1 MFRAFEFKRKGGIG
15 GDFATGVWNLA
26 GVSMEPWLR
35 ISAGIDAVN
44 RKVGAGV
51 SWLILAMTL
60 VSAANAVSRK
70 AFNAS
75 SNAFLEIQWY
85 LFAAVFLLAAGY
97 TLLNNEHVRV
107 DIVNTRF
114 GPRIR
119 LWIELFGT
127 VFFLAPLALLVLWY
141 GWPYFVMS
149 FTSREMSLQAGGL
162 ILWPVKLL
170 IPAGFLLLLLQGLS
184 QAIKLVAAL
193 AGRHPAEALLDRH
206 NTQDD
211 EVRALLQ
218 ERQRDGS
225 PG

>member
-1 MFRAFEFKRKGGIG
+1 MFRAFELRLKGGIG
-15 GDFATGVWNLA
+15 GDFATNVCGLA
-26 GVSMEPWLR
+26 GVTMESWLR
-35 ISAGIDAVN
+35 ISAAIDATN

-114 GPRIR
+114 AVRTR

-127 VFFLAPLALLVLWY
+127 LFFLAPLTLLVLWY
-141 GWPYFVMS
+141 GWPYFVES
-149 FTSREMSLQAGGL
+149 FTSREISLQAGGL

-170 IPAGFLLLLLQGLS
+170 IPAGFLLLLLQGAS
-184 QAIKLVAAL
+184 QVIKLVAAL
-193 AGRHPAEALLDRH
+193 SGRYAAQALLDRH
-206 NTQDD
+206 NAQDD
-211 EVRALLQ
+211 EVKALIR

>member
-1 MFRAFEFKRKGGIG
+1 MFRAFEFKMKGGMG
-15 GDFATGVWNLA
+15 GGFATDLQVMSGVTM
-26 GVSMEPWLR
+26 GPWLR

-44 RKVGAGV
+44 RKVGSGV

-70 AFNAS
+70 AFNFS

-114 GPRIR
+114 AARTR

-127 VFFLAPLALLVLWY
+127 VFFLLPLTLLVLWY

-149 FTSREMSLQAGGL
+149 FTSREISLQAGGL

-170 IPAGFLLLLLQGLS
+170 IPVGFLLLLLQGAS
-184 QAIKLVAAL
+184 QAIKLIAAL
-193 AGRHPAEALLDRH
+193 SGRHPAQALLDRN
-206 NTQDD
+206 NTQEE
-211 EVRALLQ
+211 EVKALIR
-218 ERQRDGS
+218 ERQHDGS

>member
-1 MFRAFEFKRKGGIG
+1 MFRAIEFKERGGIG
-15 GDFATGVWNLA
+15 GGFAPGMRQSKRVTMGRL
-26 GVSMEPWLR
+26 LR
-35 ISAGIDAVN
+35 ISTLIDAVN

-70 AFNAS
+70 AFSMS

-97 TLLNNEHVRV
+97 TLLGNDHVRV

-114 GPRIR
+114 SLRVR
-119 LWIELFGT
+119 LAIELFGT
-127 VFFLAPLALLVLWY
+127 ALFLLPFTLLVIWY
-141 GWPYFVMS
+141 GWPYFMMS
-149 FTSREMSLQAGGL
+149 FSSREISLQAGGL

-184 QAIKLVAAL
+184 QGIKLVAAL
-193 AGRHPAEALLDRH
+193 SGHAPGGALLERH
-206 NTQDD
+206 NTPDD
-211 EVRALLQ
+211 EIANLVR
-218 ERQRDGS
+218 ERPRDGS

>member
-1 MFRAFEFKRKGGIG
+1 MGGNP
-15 GDFATGVWNLA
+15 ATDICGLA
-26 GVSMEPWLR
+26 GVSLRPWLR
-35 ISAGIDAVN
+35 ISAAIDYVN
-44 RKVGAGV
+44 LKVGAGV
-51 SWLILAMTL
+51 GWLILAMTL

-85 LFAAVFLLAAGY
+85 RYAPVFLLAAGY

-114 GPRIR
+114 SNRAR
-119 LWIELFGT
+119 LWVELFGT
-127 VFFLAPLALLVLWY
+127 LFFLAPLALLVIWY

-149 FTSREMSLQAGGL
+149 FTSREISLQAGGL

-170 IPAGFLLLLLQGLS
+170 IPAGFLLLLLQGVS

-193 AGRHPAEALLDRH
+193 SGQYAAQTLLDRH
-206 NTQDD
+206 STQDD
-211 EVRALLQ
+211 EVRTLIQ

>member
-1 MFRAFEFKRKGGIG
+1 MFRAFEFILKGGIDG
-15 GDFATGVWNLA
+15 GFATDSQGRA
-26 GVSMEPWLR
+26 GVTMDLWLR
-35 ISAGIDAVN
+35 ISASIDAVN

-70 AFNAS
+70 AFNFS

-114 GPRIR
+114 ATRAR
-119 LWIELFGT
+119 LSIELFGT
-127 VFFLAPLALLVLWY
+127 VFFLLPLTLLVLWY

-149 FTSREMSLQAGGL
+149 FTSREISLQAGGL

-170 IPAGFLLLLLQGLS
+170 IPAGFLLLLLQGVS
-184 QAIKLVAAL
+184 QAIKLIAAL
-193 AGRHPAEALLDRH
+193 SGRYHAQALLDRH
-206 NTQDD
+206 NTQED
-211 EVRALLQ
+211 EVKALVQ
-218 ERQRDGS
+218 GRQSNGS

>member
-1 MFRAFEFKRKGGIG
+1 MSLR
-15 GDFATGVWNLA
+15 
-26 GVSMEPWLR
+26 PWLR
-35 ISAGIDAVN
+35 ISAAIDYVN
-44 RKVGAGV
+44 LKVGAGV
-51 SWLILAMTL
+51 GWLILAMTL

-85 LFAAVFLLAAGY
+85 LYAAVFLLAAGY

-114 GPRIR
+114 ATRAR
-119 LWIELFGT
+119 LWVELFGT
-127 VFFLAPLALLVLWY
+127 LFFLAPLALLVIWY

-149 FTSREMSLQAGGL
+149 FTSREISLQAGGL

-170 IPAGFLLLLLQGLS
+170 IPAGFLLLLLQGVS

-193 AGRHPAEALLDRH
+193 SGQYAAQTLLDRRS
-206 NTQDD
+206 TQDD
-211 EVRALLQ
+211 EVRTLIQ
-218 ERQRDGS
+218 ERQSDGS

>member
-1 MFRAFEFKRKGGIG
+1 MA
-15 GDFATGVWNLA
+15 A
-26 GVSMEPWLR
+26 VSMEAWLR
-35 ISAGIDAVN
+35 ISTWIDAVN

-70 AFNAS
+70 AFSIS

-114 GPRIR
+114 AARTR

-127 VFFLAPLALLVLWY
+127 VFFLFPLTLLVLWY
-141 GWPYFVMS
+141 GWPYFVVS
-149 FTSREMSLQAGGL
+149 FTSREISLQAGGL

-170 IPAGFLLLLLQGLS
+170 IPVGFLLLLLQGAS
-184 QAIKLVAAL
+184 QAIKLIAAL
-193 AGRHPAEALLDRH
+193 SGRYPAPVLLDRH
-206 NTQDD
+206 NTQED
-211 EVRALLQ
+211 EVKALIR
-218 ERQRDGS
+218 ERQHDGS

>member
-1 MFRAFEFKRKGGIG
+1 MFRAFEFKLKGGIG
-15 GDFATGVWNLA
+15 GDFATDACSVA
-26 GVSMEPWLR
+26 GVTMRPWLR
-35 ISAGIDAVN
+35 ISAVIDAVN

-97 TLLNNEHVRV
+97 TLLNNGHVRV

-114 GPRIR
+114 AARTR
-119 LWIELFGT
+119 LWIELLGT
-127 VFFLAPLALLVLWY
+127 LFFLGPLALLVLWY
-141 GWPYFVMS
+141 GWPYFAMS
-149 FTSREMSLQAGGL
+149 FTSGEMSLQAGGL

-184 QAIKLVAAL
+184 QAIKLIAAL
-193 AGRHPAEALLDRH
+193 SGRYPAQALLDRH

-211 EVRALLQ
+211 ELRTLIQ